1 MNKSHNEV
9 VENELYKL
17 NKRYTKQISEIN
29 ELNELI
35 KLLEEDLLKIQE
47 ELKEREESLK
57 GKSSIIASMK
67 ESSIESRS

>member
-17 NKRYTKQISEIN
+17 NKHYTKQISEIN

-35 KLLEEDLLKIQE
+35 KLLEEDLLKI
-47 ELKEREESLK
+47 
-57 GKSSIIASMK
+57 
-67 ESSIESRS
+67 

>member
-1 MNKSHNEV
+1 MNKSHNEI

-35 KLLEEDLLKIQE
+35 KLLEEDLLKI
-47 ELKEREESLK
+47 
-57 GKSSIIASMK
+57 
-67 ESSIESRS
+67 